1 MKLHLPPRFRASLLT
16 ALLAVPTLLTTP
28 ASAETTITE
37 DQTGGSFEHEGN
49 VTLDGA
55 TFSAMDYID
64 VRTSDPEAGNL
75 TLINGATIDGVT
87 GNIPY
92 PLTWAS
98 IRINGNLQV
107 GASDGSSTGTIRDVA
122 KDVCSVDSLS
132 VTGDGSRI
140 SNVGEELWSS
150 FDLTVSSGGVI
161 EHVGWSVYSEVGYL
175 TVSSGGVI
183 EHVGGDVYSW
193 EGNLTVSS
201 GGVIEDVGGNVWSM
215 EGNLTVSSGGV
226 IEGVGGSVWSLEGDL
241 TVTGEGSRISD
252 VDGWVYAG
260 SFETPNYDI
269 VVSDGGK
276 ISDVGNLS
284 ASGNMMVNRGTLVNA
299 TLLQDELEQDNVGMV
314 GGDLEISNGSSISTT
329 RLQVAGAITVSDS
342 TLNSATLTA
351 AGGDIRLGA
360 VSGSGSTIQTLCDDP
375 AQGSHDVILTGDVAG
390 EHTIISAADLE
401 VQPEQGVC
409 VSGSRIQVAGKVTG
423 TALQLEGGSLTTA
436 GTTLDTLEL
445 SRGASYTGT
454 GTMQARV
461 LGLGSTA
468 KAAFAHLSTS
478 TLRYTFLQTDATP
491 LTLGSYSA
499 AAGGAISID
508 LTSQALAAG
517 DGTYTLLSLS
527 GAGSELDT
535 ADFTLSSA
543 TLSLLGEDAA
553 AELLLSPDGK
563 SLLVTLSELTPVTP
577 DEPIT
582 PETPTAG
589 YYEREL
595 GSAASTNGRAGLRL
609 ADQATEAQTVQ
620 PGGDM
625 ELLLAALDEAIGTGN
640 RGAADAI
647 AAQLSGASA
656 TTLGMA
662 FSADAQRHL
671 NSIRNRLAT
680 MKVDSIGAPAADP
693 VTGPEA
699 AKMKPLSAWV
709 NAEGSYQTMEQ
720 SGSAPGYS
728 MTSWGGTVGV
738 QGSPLKNLDCGLALT
753 ALYGDLDA
761 DARDAASGDLDTC
774 YISAFGQY
782 RHSAWSHTLVASLGL
797 SDISLD
803 RTVSH
808 SQGSYRTSGDTDG
821 VSLGLLYELAY
832 DIPLNGGA
840 TTIIQP
846 LVNLSYL
853 HTTVDGYTETG
864 SDAALSYGRQSMD
877 SVSLGLGARIQS
889 LTGASVF
896 NRSALVEGR
905 VLAKFNCGDRRSAAS
920 VGFANGIGLAGVE
933 SAEIGVFGVELGA
946 GLTVPLGSEAGSIF
960 VDASYELY
968 SEYSNLNAS
977 VGYRLS
983 F

>member
-1 MKLHLPPRFRASLLT
+1 
-16 ALLAVPTLLTTP
+16 
-28 ASAETTITE
+28 
-37 DQTGGSFEHEGN
+37 
-49 VTLDGA
+49 
-55 TFSAMDYID
+55 
-64 VRTSDPEAGNL
+64 
-75 TLINGATIDGVT
+75 
-87 GNIPY
+87 
-92 PLTWAS
+92 
-98 IRINGNLQV
+98 
-107 GASDGSSTGTIRDVA
+107 
-122 KDVCSVDSLS
+122 
-132 VTGDGSRI
+132 
-140 SNVGEELWSS
+140 
-150 FDLTVSSGGVI
+150 
-161 EHVGWSVYSEVGYL
+161 
-175 TVSSGGVI
+175 
-183 EHVGGDVYSW
+183 
-193 EGNLTVSS
+193 
-201 GGVIEDVGGNVWSM
+201 
-215 EGNLTVSSGGV
+215 
-226 IEGVGGSVWSLEGDL
+226 
-241 TVTGEGSRISD
+241 
-252 VDGWVYAG
+252 
-260 SFETPNYDI
+260 
-269 VVSDGGK
+269 
-276 ISDVGNLS
+276 
-284 ASGNMMVNRGTLVNA
+284 
-299 TLLQDELEQDNVGMV
+299 
-314 GGDLEISNGSSISTT
+314 
-329 RLQVAGAITVSDS
+329 
-342 TLNSATLTA
+342 
-351 AGGDIRLGA
+351 
-360 VSGSGSTIQTLCDDP
+360 
-375 AQGSHDVILTGDVAG
+375 
-390 EHTIISAADLE
+390 
-401 VQPEQGVC
+401 
-409 VSGSRIQVAGKVTG
+409 
-423 TALQLEGGSLTTA
+423 
-436 GTTLDTLEL
+436 
-445 SRGASYTGT
+445 
-454 GTMQARV
+454 MQARV

-468 KAAFAHLSTS
+468 KAAIAHLSTS

-577 DEPIT
+577 DEPIIPDEPIT

-595 GSAASTNGRAGLRL
+595 GPAASTNGRAGLRL

-680 MKVDSIGAPAADP
+680 MKVDTIGAPAADP
-693 VTGPEA
+693 VTGPEPETT
-699 AKMKPLSAWV
+699 KPLSAWV

-808 SQGSYRTSGDTDG
+808 SEGSYRTSGDTDG